1 MNREADL
8 KSEIFS
14 IPNDLKMYSR
24 EEVAQLLGTTSDH
37 ITLLSQVGCLSPT
50 RIGRR
55 YMYSYE
61 TIKQFQ
67 MDYRGLDVSN
77 KLRAIQSFELVKNIK
92 DE

>member
-67 MDYRGLDVSN
+67 MD
-77 KLRAIQSFELVKNIK
+77 
-92 DE
+92 